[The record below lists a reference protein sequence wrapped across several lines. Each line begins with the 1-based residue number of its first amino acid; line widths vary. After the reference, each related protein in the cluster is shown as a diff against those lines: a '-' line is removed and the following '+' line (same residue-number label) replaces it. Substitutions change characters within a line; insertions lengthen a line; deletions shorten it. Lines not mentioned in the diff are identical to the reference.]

1 MKKILFLSIIFF
13 IIGCNSKEKKTNSNI
28 EIYDESIISI
38 IDEMAEFEIL
48 ADSIIL
54 PEGPLWDERSNSL
67 LFVDVINNN
76 VLKWN
81 ESEGVSNY
89 IMPSGNTG
97 YAPNL
102 GKGVL
107 GANGMGFDTQGN
119 LVLCQHGDRRLA
131 IIENESNLNPSFTT
145 LIDNYKGKKLNS
157 PNDLVISKTGEIY
170 FTDPAFGFFDLNT
183 FEFVETPLRE
193 LDFFGV
199 YKFDTQ
205 SKILSLITD
214 TVDLP
219 NGIGLSPD
227 EKTLYVNKMG
237 MLDQNPKVLKINLE
251 DLSSEVLFD
260 GKELSS
266 KYEGNFDGMVIHSSG
281 NIFTSGP
288 GGLLIIS
295 PQGELMAKINFGHVT
310 NCTLDAKEEFLYVTG
325 FLNNPKVFRLKL
337 KT

>member
-1 MKKILFLSIIFF
+1 
-13 IIGCNSKEKKTNSNI
+13 
-28 EIYDESIISI
+28 
-38 IDEMAEFEIL
+38 MAEFEIL
-48 ADSIIL
+48 ADSISL
-54 PEGPLWDERSNSL
+54 PEGPLWDEKSNSL

-102 GKGVL
+102 GEGVL
-107 GANGMGFDTQGN
+107 GANGMGFDAQGN

-145 LIDNYKGKKLNS
+145 LIDNYEGKKLNS
-157 PNDLVISKTGEIY
+157 PNDLVFSKTGEIY

-183 FEFVETPLRE
+183 FEIVETPLRE

-199 YKFDTQ
+199 YKFDIQ
-205 SKILSLITD
+205 SKILSLVSD

-251 DLSSEVLFD
+251 DLSSDVIFD
-260 GKELSS
+260 GKELAS
-266 KYEGNFDGMVIHSSG
+266 KYEGNFDGMAVHSSG

-295 PQGELMAKINFGHVT
+295 PQGKLLAKINFGHIT
-310 NCTLDAKEEFLYVTG
+310 NCTFDAKEEFLYVTG

>member
-1 MKKILFLSIIFF
+1 
-13 IIGCNSKEKKTNSNI
+13 
-28 EIYDESIISI
+28 
-38 IDEMAEFEIL
+38 
-48 ADSIIL
+48 
-54 PEGPLWDERSNSL
+54 
-67 LFVDVINNN
+67 
-76 VLKWN
+76 
-81 ESEGVSNY
+81 
-89 IMPSGNTG
+89 
-97 YAPNL
+97 
-102 GKGVL
+102 VL
-107 GANGMGFDTQGN
+107 GANGMGFDAEGN

-145 LIDNYKGKKLNS
+145 LIDNYEGKKLNS
-157 PNDLVISKTGEIY
+157 PNDLVFSKTGEIY

-205 SKILSLITD
+205 SKILSLVSD

-251 DLSSEVLFD
+251 DLSSDVLFD
-260 GKELSS
+260 GKELAG

-295 PQGELMAKINFGHVT
+295 PQGKLLAKINFGHIT

>member
-1 MKKILFLSIIFF
+1 M
-13 IIGCNSKEKKTNSNI
+13 
-28 EIYDESIISI
+28 
-38 IDEMAEFEIL
+38 
-48 ADSIIL
+48 
-54 PEGPLWDERSNSL
+54 
-67 LFVDVINNN
+67 
-76 VLKWN
+76 
-81 ESEGVSNY
+81 
-89 IMPSGNTG
+89 
-97 YAPNL
+97 
-102 GKGVL
+102 L
-107 GANGMGFDTQGN
+107 GANGMGFDAEGN

-145 LIDNYKGKKLNS
+145 LIDNYEGKKLNS
-157 PNDLVISKTGEIY
+157 PNDLVFSKTGEIY

-183 FEFVETPLRE
+183 FEIVETPLRE

-199 YKFDTQ
+199 YKFDIQ
-205 SKILSLITD
+205 SKILSLVSD

-251 DLSSEVLFD
+251 DLSSDVLFD
-260 GKELSS
+260 GKELAG
-266 KYEGNFDGMVIHSSG
+266 KYEGNFDGMAVHSSG

-288 GGLLIIS
+288 GGLIVIS
-295 PQGELMAKINFGHVT
+295 PQGKLLAKINFGHIT
-310 NCTLDAKEEFLYVTG
+310 NCTFDAKEEFLYVTG

>member
-13 IIGCNSKEKKTNSNI
+13 IVGCNSKEKKPNSKI

-38 IDEMAEFEIL
+38 IDVMAEFEIL
-48 ADSIIL
+48 ADSISL
-54 PEGPLWDERSNSL
+54 PEGPLWDEKSNSL

-102 GKGVL
+102 GEGVL
-107 GANGMGFDTQGN
+107 GANGMGFDAQGN

-145 LIDNYKGKKLNS
+145 LIDNYEGKKLNS
-157 PNDLVISKTGEIY
+157 PNDLVFSKTGEIY

-199 YKFDTQ
+199 YKFDIQ
-205 SKILSLITD
+205 SKILSLVSD

-251 DLSSEVLFD
+251 DLSSDVLFD
-260 GKELSS
+260 GKELAG
-266 KYEGNFDGMVIHSSG
+266 KYEGNFDGMAVHSSG

-295 PQGELMAKINFGHVT
+295 PQGKLLAKINFGHIT
-310 NCTLDAKEEFLYVTG
+310 NCTFDAKEEFLYVTG